1 MNQYRRC
8 KVFERLLSLSASP
21 SLQPR
26 FFDRVLHLL
35 YRCTYVDGST
45 TLVTR
50 CAVLSWIKAC
60 AAKGG
65 MDKAMLRSLASQIS
79 RTCEKDRVQEWS
91 NGIVSV

>member
-26 FFDRVLHLL
+26 TSDRIVHLL

-45 TLVTR
+45 TLLTR

-60 AAKGG
+60 TAKGG
-65 MDKAMLRSLASQIS
+65 VDEAMLLSLASRIS
-79 RTCEKDRVQEWS
+79 RTCDKDRVQEWS
-91 NGIVSV
+91 NGIASL